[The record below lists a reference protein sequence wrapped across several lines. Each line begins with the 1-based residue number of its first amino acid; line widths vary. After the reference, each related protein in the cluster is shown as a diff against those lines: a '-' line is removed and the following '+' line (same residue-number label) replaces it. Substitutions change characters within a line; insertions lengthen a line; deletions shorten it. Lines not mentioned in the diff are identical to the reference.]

1 MKRYVA
7 LLLAALV
14 IAALVISCGGGG
26 DGGDAPRSPS
36 AAGGDTGAT
45 PGGAGDDSNDS
56 NGGNDSNGAP
66 FPVAGARI
74 EESHAAVT
82 FDGGWTNADRIF
94 GWSGGAARQSNVAGA
109 TASFTFIGT
118 SVRWLGSRGDS
129 MGRALVR
136 VDGGPAREVD
146 LWALP
151 NDVIRTPIVTISDLS
166 DGPHTLTIEVLSGR
180 VVVDAFDVQPQT
192 TVSHWQDTDPN
203 LRFSGGWTKASTT
216 LPWSGSG
223 VRNVPDLPV
232 TAQETYTVDE
242 TATLPFRGTAI
253 SWVGYRGPDG
263 GIALVQVGEAA
274 PVEVD
279 TYSPTTKYQAE
290 LFKATGLAD
299 ANHTLRIT
307 ATGRRNPASSAPRIV
322 VDAFDVMTPGRRY
335 EEYDGS
341 ITISRAPP
349 GATRHWENNPNRVWS
364 EGRAFTSNQRGATL
378 TFRFT
383 GTSVSWIGCRKS
395 SAGGRANVYID
406 GVLETEVSL
415 REDYPIEGYQM
426 PVFRK
431 DGLAPGP
438 HTLMIEITS
447 QTDGSYV
454 VVDAFDVRQ

>member
-7 LLLAALV
+7 LLLAALM

-26 DGGDAPRSPS
+26 DGGDVPRSP
-36 AAGGDTGAT
+36 AAPGDTGGT
-45 PGGAGDDSNDS
+45 PGGTTGGTPGGTPGDDG
-56 NGGNDSNGAP
+56 NGP
-66 FPVAGARI
+66 TFPVAGARV

-82 FDGGWTNADRIF
+82 FDSRWTNADRRF
-94 GWSGGAARQSNVAGA
+94 GWSGGAAMQSSVAGA

-129 MGRALVR
+129 LGRALVR

-146 LWALP
+146 LWGLP
-151 NDVIRTPIVTISDLS
+151 NEVIRTPIVTISDLS
-166 DGPHTLTIEVLSGR
+166 DGQHTLTIQVLSGR

-223 VRNVPDLPV
+223 VRNEPDLPV

-242 TATLPFRGTAI
+242 TATLPFRGTGI

-263 GIALVQVGEAA
+263 GIALVQVDGGA

-279 TYSPTTKYQAE
+279 TYSPTVKFQAE
-290 LFKATGLAD
+290 LFTATGLAD
-299 ANHTLRIT
+299 TNHTLKIT

-322 VDAFDVMTPGRRY
+322 VDAFDVVTPGRRY
-335 EEYDGS
+335 EEYDQS
-341 ITISRAPP
+341 IAMSRAAP
-349 GATRHWENNPNRVWS
+349 GATRHWNNNPNRVWT
-364 EGRAFTSNQRGATL
+364 EGRAVTSNQRGATL

-406 GVLETEVSL
+406 GVLEREVSL

-438 HTLMIEITS
+438 HTLRIEITS

-454 VVDAFDVRQ
+454 VVDAFDVRP

>member
-36 AAGGDTGAT
+36 AAGSDTGAT
-45 PGGAGDDSNDS
+45 PGGAGDDSN
-56 NGGNDSNGAP
+56 GGNDSNGP
-66 FPVAGARI
+66 TFPVAGARI

-82 FDGGWTNADRIF
+82 FDSRWTNADRRF
-94 GWSGGAARQSNVAGA
+94 GWSGGAAMQSNVAGA
-109 TASFTFIGT
+109 TASFTFMGT

-146 LWALP
+146 LWARP

-166 DGPHTLTIEVLSGR
+166 EGPHTLTIEVLSGR

-263 GIALVQVGEAA
+263 GIALVQVDGGR

-279 TYSPTTKYQAE
+279 TYSPTVKFQAE
-290 LFKATGLAD
+290 LFTATGLAD
-299 ANHTLRIT
+299 ANHTLKIT

-322 VDAFDVMTPGRRY
+322 VDAFDVVTPGRRY
-335 EEYDGS
+335 EEYDQS
-341 ITISRAPP
+341 IAMSRAAP
-349 GATRHWENNPNRVWS
+349 GATRHWNNNPNRVWT
-364 EGRAFTSNQRGATL
+364 EGRAATSNQTGATL

-431 DGLAPGP
+431 DGLAPGS

-454 VVDAFDVRQ
+454 VVDAFDVRP